1 MTTETPAILL
11 TSADIDNIESE
22 RTLLNAEIAS
32 LDVRRAELD
41 VRRGE
46 LTDRLS
52 KIRALLDALGL
63 GAVNQLSS
71 NSLYATR
78 HVKAVPHNGVAS

>member
-1 MTTETPAILL
+1 MSSDQPAILL

-22 RTLLNAEIAS
+22 RTLLSSEIAA
-32 LDVRRAELD
+32 LEARRAELE
-41 VRRGE
+41 VRKTE
-46 LTDRLS
+46 LSERLT

-71 NSLYATR
+71 NSLYAAR
-78 HVKAVPHNGVAS
+78 HVKAIPQNGIAS